1 MKGRLIAAGL
11 VGCALAVALALGGVV
26 LAQDEDVGRAV
37 AVAPTARSERPVY
50 PEAPAAIPGVL
61 PTSEVVRDGLLW
73 VPSLALSV
81 PLGQVQAVDGIVNPP
96 TSDAAYVVSGYG
108 DPHGAG
114 TVYVAMHSG
123 RGVEAV
129 GNALIDVEA
138 GQARVAAGDDLY
150 LDGVT
155 YLIREVRLVDKSVLP
170 DESDLWSSVDG
181 RLVLF
186 TCLQRSSGPS
196 IQNVVVIAERES

>member
-1 MKGRLIAAGL
+1 KGRLIAAGL
-11 VGCALAVALALGGVV
+11 VGCALALALALGGVV

-37 AVAPTARSERPVY
+37 AVAPIARRERPVY

-61 PTSEVVRDGLLW
+61 PTSEVVRDGLLR
-73 VPSLALSV
+73 VPRSDLSV

-138 GQARVAAGDDLY
+138 GQARVAAGDGLY
-150 LDGVT
+150 LDGVR
-155 YLIREVRLVDKSVLP
+155 YLVREVRLVDKSVLP
-170 DESDLWSSVDG
+170 DEPDLWSSVDG

>member
-1 MKGRLIAAGL
+1 MKRRLIAVGVL
-11 VGCALAVALALGGVV
+11 VLGCALALGGAV

-37 AVAPTARSERPVY
+37 QVAPIPRSERAVY
-50 PEAPAAIPGVL
+50 PEAPAAIPVVL
-61 PTSEVVRDGLLW
+61 PTPEVVRDGLLW

-155 YLIREVRLVDKSVLP
+155 YIVREVRLVDKSVLP